1 MRGQGDNMEHLKR
14 CVCVFAILS
23 IAHGDVRDGFFCR
36 GEIWG

>member
-1 MRGQGDNMEHLKR
+1 MEHLKR